1 MADND
6 LASSNRIAILDG
18 YRALAVM
25 LVLFYHYTVRWTL
38 PHDPANH
45 LPSGGMFAGVTLFQ
59 YGWFG
64 VELFFVISGFVI
76 LMTLERCKNIADFV
90 VRRFARLWTPLFVAA
105 SLTTLVV
112 LAIGP
117 PDWRVSLGSYLSS
130 ILILNPDLVGL
141 LIHHRTLSWVDGA
154 YWSLWVEIRFYA
166 LACLCYW
173 IARGKFVRLW
183 LILQV
188 AVTALTLLSGLL
200 ASPRLDGWLELT
212 IFLPYF
218 PYFTIGTGLYE
229 IYSGGRYRRAAM
241 AGIILA
247 GLTILYSAAFGANI
261 FARYNPVVSVAGNV
275 IILGL
280 FFLFAVQSRIVSPF
294 KAKPVVVLGQA
305 SYSLYLLHQF
315 IGISVMRVLIR
326 NGLPY
331 LLALPVTIALV
342 IALAVAMF
350 KVVEVPAKAAVIKHT
365 KSWINSISNSAFTFR
380 PVSQTHPGLP

>member
-1 MADND
+1 
-6 LASSNRIAILDG
+6 
-18 YRALAVM
+18 
-25 LVLFYHYTVRWTL
+25 
-38 PHDPANH
+38 
-45 LPSGGMFAGVTLFQ
+45 
-59 YGWFG
+59 
-64 VELFFVISGFVI
+64 
-76 LMTLERCKNIADFV
+76 
-90 VRRFARLWTPLFVAA
+90 
-105 SLTTLVV
+105 
-112 LAIGP
+112 
-117 PDWRVSLGSYLSS
+117 
-130 ILILNPDLVGL
+130 
-141 LIHHRTLSWVDGA
+141 
-154 YWSLWVEIRFYA
+154 
-166 LACLCYW
+166 
-173 IARGKFVRLW
+173 
-183 LILQV
+183 
-188 AVTALTLLSGLL
+188 
-200 ASPRLDGWLELT
+200 
-212 IFLPYF
+212 
-218 PYFTIGTGLYE
+218 
-229 IYSGGRYRRAAM
+229 M

-294 KAKPVVVLGQA
+294 KARPVVVLGQA